1 MKIKRILSAFL
12 AGAVVLGSMAIP
24 AFADDATKYVAQLG
38 KAKYE
43 FVQQA
48 VTAAADGDVITII
61 ADINNNGAVATVAN
75 KTVAID
81 LNGKT
86 VSATSNTGVFCATTG
101 GNLTIVGSGKVIAKE
116 KSDHYAMAVYAKG
129 GTVNIRS
136 GNYGQSVNGTETQ
149 YDLIYAA
156 EGGTINI
163 SGGNFESVTPRWT
176 LNVQNGSTS
185 KMNVIGG
192 TFKSYDPAKSD
203 TEEIVGET
211 SNFVVDGYESV
222 ANDDGTCTVKAAKAI
237 AKVGETGYATLQE
250 AVTAAANSTTDK
262 TVKLLE
268 DAAGD
273 GVVVEKDKTVTI
285 DFDNYTYTVNGLLV
299 GSGSSKTNGFQL
311 LKGSNVTMINGKIV
325 VSDDSIR
332 GDNFRYSPYMII
344 QNYSNLTMENMT
356 AEGGNKTWYILSSNY
371 GDTVLKNVNFS
382 AEYEN
387 VCAIDL
393 MHWEKSYNDYPPTI
407 VIDNEDTNVIKG
419 SIKVYCQLDDDETVV
434 ENKNCIPRLAIKGG
448 TFSADVNKYIIGNRK
463 VTDNQDGTYTVEFAG
478 KTIAMIDNT
487 GYTSLQ
493 AAVDAASATDT
504 IVLESDIYEPAD
516 SAATVNGKTVTI
528 NLNNHNVKASG
539 YDGVFYVGKDG
550 KLTINGEGTVTAL
563 EYKKYAMATWAN
575 NGGEITIDG
584 GTFVNDI
591 KGTSD
596 HYDLIYVSGKGI
608 TNVNGGK
615 FTNQTSKWTL
625 NLNDNSGSVIKVKGG
640 TFTDYDPANSKT
652 EPKTVTNFVENG
664 YASVANGDGTY
675 SVELRE
681 EGFGKVAVLTKG
693 LDDKGNALLVLFTG
707 INYLD
712 YKNAGF
718 KVNFADEEKELPTT
732 TVYTK
737 VNADKE
743 YTAEEFGGKYI
754 LGVELKLGTQ
764 YAGKSFTITPFA
776 NVINKDNEVV
786 SAAKATTVGVY
797 SEGNSDNTQGAT
809 P

>member
-156 EGGTINI
+156 RT
-163 SGGNFESVTPRWT
+163 
-176 LNVQNGSTS
+176 
-185 KMNVIGG
+185 
-192 TFKSYDPAKSD
+192 
-203 TEEIVGET
+203 
-211 SNFVVDGYESV
+211 
-222 ANDDGTCTVKAAKAI
+222 
-237 AKVGETGYATLQE
+237 
-250 AVTAAANSTTDK
+250 
-262 TVKLLE
+262 
-268 DAAGD
+268 
-273 GVVVEKDKTVTI
+273 
-285 DFDNYTYTVNGLLV
+285 
-299 GSGSSKTNGFQL
+299 
-311 LKGSNVTMINGKIV
+311 
-325 VSDDSIR
+325 
-332 GDNFRYSPYMII
+332 
-344 QNYSNLTMENMT
+344 
-356 AEGGNKTWYILSSNY
+356 
-371 GDTVLKNVNFS
+371 
-382 AEYEN
+382 
-387 VCAIDL
+387 
-393 MHWEKSYNDYPPTI
+393 
-407 VIDNEDTNVIKG
+407 
-419 SIKVYCQLDDDETVV
+419 
-434 ENKNCIPRLAIKGG
+434 
-448 TFSADVNKYIIGNRK
+448 
-463 VTDNQDGTYTVEFAG
+463 
-478 KTIAMIDNT
+478 
-487 GYTSLQ
+487 
-493 AAVDAASATDT
+493 
-504 IVLESDIYEPAD
+504 
-516 SAATVNGKTVTI
+516 
-528 NLNNHNVKASG
+528 
-539 YDGVFYVGKDG
+539 
-550 KLTINGEGTVTAL
+550 
-563 EYKKYAMATWAN
+563 
-575 NGGEITIDG
+575 
-584 GTFVNDI
+584 
-591 KGTSD
+591 
-596 HYDLIYVSGKGI
+596 GI